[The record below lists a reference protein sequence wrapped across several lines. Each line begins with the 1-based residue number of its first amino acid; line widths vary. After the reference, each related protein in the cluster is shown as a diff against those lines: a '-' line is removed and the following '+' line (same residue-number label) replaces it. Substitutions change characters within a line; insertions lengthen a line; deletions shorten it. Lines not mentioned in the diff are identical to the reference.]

1 MTEID
6 YGVLA
11 GPREAFERFRDM
23 MLAGGSMGLESL
35 LADDGVVEAPFAPPG
50 APRRFEGRDAFVA
63 SVSSRREGLAGRI
76 RFTAVRNVVV
86 HETADPDLAVI
97 EYEVEAV
104 RLADGL
110 RAAAPFAV
118 VVRVQDGRIV
128 LWREYQ
134 DSVTMSALARALL
147 PVGRSCGRRSEARSF
162 L

>member
-1 MTEID
+1 M
-6 YGVLA
+6 
-11 GPREAFERFRDM
+11 
-23 MLAGGSMGLESL
+23 
-35 LADDGVVEAPFAPPG
+35 
-50 APRRFEGRDAFVA
+50 
-63 SVSSRREGLAGRI
+63 
-76 RFTAVRNVVV
+76 RNVVV

-134 DSVTMSALARALL
+134 DPAAMALVAA
-147 PVGRSCGRRSEARSF
+147 E
-162 L
+162 